1 MADYDLNAIADAL
14 AVATEELDTETYGG
28 VATPLSTY
36 SEVEGVVSAPAL
48 VFELDTVSY
57 DLTAGRGADAAVFLG
72 QLLVAEAD
80 SGTGQRLVR
89 RVLSSGGEVDRIK
102 DAIETDT
109 TLGGLV
115 SFVHFSGTRSI
126 GRVTYNGIDYH
137 GAVLVFEVVVQ

>member
-1 MADYDLNAIADAL
+1 MADYDLNDIADAL
-14 AVATEELDTETYGG
+14 ATATEGLTTETYNNTD
-28 VATPLSTY
+28 TPLATY

-48 VFELDTVSY
+48 VFELDDVNY
-57 DLTAGRGADAAVFLG
+57 DLTAGRGSDAFVFLG

-80 SGTGQRLVR
+80 AGTGQRLVR

-102 DAIETDT
+102 DAIEEDT

-115 SFVHFSGTRSI
+115 SYVHFSGTRSI